1 MRRYTKSARAG
12 QKAKFFRVSSGEP
25 IEDSVLRPLHT
36 DRSASAADDPQ
47 RQADAGQGC
56 GGGELAFRDG
66 YSPNTRQYWFANRPG
81 FENPYLVAISET
93 EHDPLERMMSWCA
106 NSSRIRRSAAMG
118 DIPRKQRNAAC
129 SARVLHP
136 AADAMSSTVRGS

>member
-1 MRRYTKSARAG
+1 MKTLTLG
-12 QKAKFFRVSSGEP
+12 QRPKAIPVSVCEGIPKALGQDRKRNFFESRVANRSRIPSRGR
-25 IEDSVLRPLHT
+25 ST
-36 DRSASAADDPQ
+36 DRSASAADDLQ
-47 RQADAGQGC
+47 RQADAGEGC

-118 DIPRKQRNAAC
+118 DIPRKQRN
-129 SARVLHP
+129 
-136 AADAMSSTVRGS
+136 